1 MVAQSIT
8 RRAFT
13 GAAVSTAVLGPA
25 TAQPKPLIR
34 VAFGSCVDPR
44 EAQPIWD
51 SVLAY
56 KPDLFI
62 FGGDNVYGD
71 SKDRELKEL
80 KEAYALARRSPG
92 YMKLRQ
98 SVRHLAIWDDHDYG
112 INDAGGDMPFKAES
126 KEEFLKFWDAPT
138 DDPRRLHEGIYY
150 SEAFGTPG
158 QRVQVILLD
167 IRSFKSPWLPTEH
180 RGAPG
185 MERYVPDNDPA
196 KTMLGPAQWAWLAER
211 LREPADL
218 RLVVSSIQVLAD
230 GHGWERWG
238 NFPRERRKL
247 YELVRQTR
255 AENLIFLSGDRHL
268 GALYRETSGTPYPF
282 TEITSSGLTK
292 YFPNP
297 KEPGPNRLGAV
308 FGRPNF
314 GTIDIDWW
322 EKKVRL
328 SVRDEAGQPVRSHSV
343 PMEEMRFRT

>member
-1 MVAQSIT
+1 MVVPSIT

-13 GAAVSTAVLGPA
+13 GAAVSSAIIGTAA
-25 TAQPKPLIR
+25 AQPRPLVR

-44 EAQPIWD
+44 EPQPIWD
-51 SVLAY
+51 SILAY

-62 FGGDNVYGD
+62 FAGDNVYGD
-71 SKDRELKEL
+71 SKDREVKEL
-80 KEAYALARRSPG
+80 KEAYERARQSPG

-112 INDAGGDMPFKAES
+112 VNDAGGDMPFKAES
-126 KEEFLKFWDAPT
+126 KEEFLKFWDVPS
-138 DDPRRLHEGIYY
+138 DDPRRQQEGIYY
-150 SEAFGTPG
+150 AESFGTAG
-158 QRVQVILLD
+158 QRTQVILLD
-167 IRSFKSPWLPTEH
+167 IRWFKSPWLPSPN
-180 RGAPG
+180 RGALG

-196 KTMLGPAQWAWLAER
+196 KTMLGPAQWAWLADR

-218 RLVVSSIQVLAD
+218 RLVVSSIQVLAE

-247 YELVRQTR
+247 FELVRQTR
-255 AENLIFLSGDRHL
+255 AENVIFLSGDRHL
-268 GALYRETSGTPYPF
+268 GALYRETEGAPYPL

-292 YFPNP
+292 FFPNSR
-297 KEPGPNRLGAV
+297 EPGPNRLDAV
-308 FGRPNF
+308 FGRANF

-328 SVRDEAGQPVRSHSV
+328 SVRDEAGQPARSHSV

>member
-1 MVAQSIT
+1 MSAPSLT
-8 RRAFT
+8 RRTFA
-13 GAAVSTAVLGPA
+13 GAVISSAVIGPA
-25 TAQPKPLIR
+25 AAQPKPLVR
-34 VAFGSCVDPR
+34 VAFGTCADQR
-44 EAQPIWD
+44 EPQPIWD
-51 SVLAY
+51 AILAY

-80 KEAYALARRSPG
+80 KEAYAAARNVPG

-98 SVRHLAIWDDHDYG
+98 SVRHLATWDDHDYG
-112 INDAGGDMPFKAES
+112 VNDAGGDMPFKAES
-126 KEEFLKFWDAPT
+126 KEEFLKFWDVPA
-138 DDPRRLHEGIYY
+138 DDPRRQQEGIYY
-150 SEAFGTPG
+150 AETFGAPG

-167 IRSFKSPWLPTEH
+167 VRWFKSPWLPTEH

-185 MERYVPDNDPA
+185 MERYIPDNDPA
-196 KTMLGPAQWAWLAER
+196 KTMLGPTQWAWLAER

-218 RLVVSSIQVLAD
+218 RLLVSSIQVLAE

-247 YELVRQTR
+247 FELVRQTR
-255 AENLIFLSGDRHL
+255 AENLILLSGDRHL
-268 GALYRETSGTPYPF
+268 GALYRETTGTPYPF
-282 TEITSSGLTK
+282 TEMTSSGLTK
-292 YFPNP
+292 YFPTS
-297 KEPGPNRLGAV
+297 KEPGPNRLGMIY
-308 FGRPNF
+308 GRPNF
-314 GTIDIDWW
+314 GTLDIDWW

>member
-1 MVAQSIT
+1 MATPFLT
-8 RRAFT
+8 RRSFA
-13 GAAVSTAVLGPA
+13 GAALTTAIIGPLA
-25 TAQPKPLIR
+25 AQPKPLVR

-80 KEAYALARRSPG
+80 KEAYALARQSPG

-98 SVRHLAIWDDHDYG
+98 SVRHLATWDDHDYG
-112 INDAGGDMPFKAES
+112 VNDAGGDMPFKVES
-126 KEEFLKFWDAPT
+126 KEEFLRFWDAPT

-150 SEAFGTPG
+150 AESFGTLG
-158 QRVQVILLD
+158 QRAQVILLD
-167 IRSFKSPWLPTEH
+167 IRSFKSPWKPTEN

-185 MERYVPDNDPA
+185 MERYLPDEDPA
-196 KTMLGPAQWAWLAER
+196 KTMLGPAQWTWLAER

-247 YELVRQTR
+247 YELIRQTR
-255 AENLIFLSGDRHL
+255 AENVIFLSGDRHL
-268 GALYRETSGTPYPF
+268 GALYRETNGTPYPL
-282 TEITSSGLTK
+282 TEMTSSGLTK
-292 YFPNP
+292 YFPNSR
-297 KEPGPNRLGAV
+297 EPGPNRLGTV
-308 FGRPNF
+308 FGRANF

-328 SVRDEAGQPVRSHSV
+328 SVRDEAGQPVRSHGV